1 MDGTAELLEIDRRYL
16 VHPLHHPEE
25 HKAPLLVESG
35 KGAMLHLA
43 DGREVIDGLAGLW
56 NVNVGHGRG
65 ELADAAAAQMKKIAF
80 ASAYVGAT
88 NEPAIRL
95 SEKIVKHAYSNSSAI
110 YFTTAGAESN
120 ESSFKFA
127 RYYWKVMDKPNKTKI
142 ISRIH
147 AYHGVTMA
155 AMSATGMKAYH
166 NMFGPLV
173 PGFLQVAAPY
183 AYRWQGNE
191 EPGLGAA
198 EAVEKAILAE
208 GPDTVAAV
216 ICEPVMG
223 AGGVIVPPD
232 SYFPKLREICD
243 RYDVLLIADEVITG
257 FGRTGRWFALG
268 HWGVEPDIVSF
279 AKGVTSG
286 YLPLGGNIL
295 SKRVH
300 DALLAAP
307 MDRRF
312 MHAATYSGHPVCCAV
327 GLRNVEIIESEGLV
341 ERAAVMGRRLIEGL
355 RHELGELPNVGD
367 VRGLGLMCGVELVT
381 DKGTKAPA
389 LGVGVKVAREA
400 MSRGLMMRARPGS
413 AEPATGDTLC
423 LCPPLSIPDEIL
435 DEIPQILREAVTA
448 AMQ

>member
-65 ELADAAAAQMKKIAF
+65 ELADAAAAQMRKIAY

-88 NEPAIRL
+88 NEPAF
-95 SEKIVKHAYSNSSAI
+95 K
-110 YFTTAGAESN
+110 TAR
-120 ESSFKFA
+120 FF
-127 RYYWKVMDKPNKTKI
+127 WKVQDKPNKTKI
-142 ISRIH
+142 ISRMH
-147 AYHGVTMA
+147 GYHGVTMA
-155 AMSATGMKAYH
+155 AMSATGMPAYH
-166 NMFGPLV
+166 KMFGPLM
-173 PGFLQVAAPY
+173 PGFIQVAAPY
-183 AYRWQGNE
+183 PYRWQGNQE
-191 EPGLGAA
+191 CGIGAA
-198 EAVEKAILAE
+198 EAIEKAILTE
-208 GPDTVAAV
+208 GPETVGAV
-216 ICEPVMG
+216 IAEPIMG
-223 AGGVIVPPD
+223 AGGVIVPPE
-232 SYFPKLREICD
+232 SYFPKLRQICD
-243 RYDVLLIADEVITG
+243 QYDVLLIADEVITG

-268 HWGVEPDIVSF
+268 HWDVEPDIVSF

-295 SKRVH
+295 SKRIH
-300 DALLAAP
+300 DAILNAP
-307 MDRRF
+307 LDRRY

-367 VRGLGLMCGVELVT
+367 IRGLGLMAGVELVT

-423 LCPPLSIPDEIL
+423 LCPPLSTPDEIL
-435 DEIPQILREAVTA
+435 DKIPQILREAVTA
-448 AMQ
+448 AMKS

>member
-1 MDGTAELLEIDRRYL
+1 MDGTAELLDIDRRYL

-25 HKAPLLVESG
+25 HKAPLMVEEG
-35 KGAMLHLA
+35 RGAMLHLA
-43 DGREVIDGLAGLW
+43 DGRQVIDGLAGLW

-65 ELADAAAAQMKKIAF
+65 ELADAASEQMRKIAY
-80 ASAYVGAT
+80 ASAYVGMT
-88 NEPAIRL
+88 NAPAINL
-95 SEKIVKHAYSNSSAI
+95 AEKIVGHAYPSSSAV
-110 YFTTAGAESN
+110 YYTTAGAESN
-120 ESSFKFA
+120 ESAFKTA
-127 RYYWKVMDKPNKTKI
+127 RYYWKVQDKPNKVKI

-155 AMSATGMKAYH
+155 AMSATGMAAYH
-166 NMFGPLV
+166 KMFGPLV

-183 AYRWQGNE
+183 PYRWQGNQE
-191 EPGLGAA
+191 CGIGAA
-198 EAVEKAILAE
+198 EAVEKAILDE

-243 RYDVLLIADEVITG
+243 QYDVLLIADEVITG

-300 DALLAAP
+300 DAILNAP
-307 MDRRF
+307 MDRRY

-327 GLRNVEIIESEGLV
+327 GLRNVRIIEEEGLV
-341 ERAAVMGRRLIEGL
+341 ERAAEQGKRLLAGL
-355 RHELGELPNVGD
+355 EELYNLPNVGE
-367 VRGLGLMCGVELVT
+367 VRGIGLMCGIELVA
-381 DKGTKAPA
+381 DKSTKAPA
-389 LGVGVKVAREA
+389 LGLGVKIAREA
-400 MSRGLMMRARPGS
+400 MSRGLLVRARPGS
-413 AEPATGDTLC
+413 ADPAMGDTLC
-423 LCPPLSIPDEIL
+423 LSPPLSTPVEIL
-435 DEIPQILREAVTA
+435 DKIPQILSESIIA
-448 AMQ
+448 ATK